1 MRELMQLLYIFTI
14 KNDKNGR
21 ERENKKKLYISLQ
34 SCKQMSKLEGKYP
47 TWLEKGLLEVMY
59 YFTKCQW

>member
-1 MRELMQLLYIFTI
+1 ME
-14 KNDKNGR
+14 
-21 ERENKKKLYISLQ
+21 ERENKKKLYINLQ